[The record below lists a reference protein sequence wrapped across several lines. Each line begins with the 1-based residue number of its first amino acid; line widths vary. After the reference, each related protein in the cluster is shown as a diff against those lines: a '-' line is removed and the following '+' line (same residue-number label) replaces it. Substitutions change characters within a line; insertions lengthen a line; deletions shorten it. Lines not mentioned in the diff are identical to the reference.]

1 MHYACT
7 QKPTFHG
14 IAEGEKNRKDH
25 LLARAAVVEAARAL
39 GLLLLGNGNNGDRDG
54 VELRR
59 VRIDRKGY
67 V

>member
-1 MHYACT
+1 MHPETDFSRYRRRR
-7 QKPTFHG
+7 
-14 IAEGEKNRKDH
+14 EKTRKDH

-39 GLLLLGNGNNGDRDG
+39 GLLLLGNGNNGDGDG

>member
-1 MHYACT
+1 MHPETVFSRYRRRR
-7 QKPTFHG
+7 
-14 IAEGEKNRKDH
+14 EKNCKDH